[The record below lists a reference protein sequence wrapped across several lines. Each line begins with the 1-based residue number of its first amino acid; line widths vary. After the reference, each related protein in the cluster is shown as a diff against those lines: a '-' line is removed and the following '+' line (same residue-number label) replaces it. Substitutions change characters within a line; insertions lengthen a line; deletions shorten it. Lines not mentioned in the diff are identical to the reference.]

1 MKITQIQPTAQIKQP
16 IIKRIKKA
24 LIKPFA
30 NLKELV
36 NDVFEYQKPKY
47 VIVDGKKV
55 KTNCSWL
62 SPREL
67 PNSVS
72 DQSDLVGVTWSQA
85 VFAPEDMTKM
95 KNMTAREAINYKK
108 MLIEQ
113 KRYTI
118 TEPVEI
124 LDLSDIPIPEYL
136 KINNKL

>member
-1 MKITQIQPTAQIKQP
+1 MKINQIQPTTQIKQP

-36 NDVFEYQKPKY
+36 FDVFEYQKPKY

-72 DQSDLVGVTWSQA
+72 GPSDWVGATWSR
-85 VFAPEDMTKM
+85 VDFYPEDIEKM
-95 KNMTAREAINYKK
+95 KCMNVEERIKFK
-108 MLIEQ
+108 RKLLEQ
-113 KRYTI
+113 KRYI
-118 TEPVEI
+118 
-124 LDLSDIPIPEYL
+124 DND
-136 KINNKL
+136 